1 MYVRPRV
8 YPNGQPIPESLPD
21 SYQPAVYGNAP
32 ADQFCSNCQHFDLR
46 SYYCN
51 KWSARVKPRYWCA
64 GWQQH
69 AGIMNGNSNPVL
81 ADESN
86 AIKVTVPLMIRLLEY
101 AKEDAGT
108 DVVLHEITENLI
120 DLSEDGDVLNMKN
133 YEEIIGG
140 DDDTETDTE
149 TATGATAETEDG
161 TNTQKVVLEI
171 KLKGK

>member
-1 MYVRPRV
+1 
-8 YPNGQPIPESLPD
+8 
-21 SYQPAVYGNAP
+21 
-32 ADQFCSNCQHFDLR
+32 
-46 SYYCN
+46 
-51 KWSARVKPRYWCA
+51 
-64 GWQQH
+64 
-69 AGIMNGNSNPVL
+69 MNGNSNPVL

>member
-8 YPNGQPIPESLPD
+8 YPNGQPIPASLPD

-32 ADQFCSNCQHFDLR
+32 ANQYCSNCQHFDLR

-69 AGIMNGNSNPVL
+69 AGMMNGHGSGAL
-81 ADESN
+81 ADDDS

-101 AKEDAGT
+101 AKEDAKT
-108 DVVLHEITENLI
+108 DMALHELTENLI
-120 DLSEDGDVLNMKN
+120 DLSEEGDVLNMKN
-133 YEEIIGG
+133 YDEIVGG
-140 DDDTETDTE
+140 EMETPDNTDNTETSD
-149 TATGATAETEDG
+149 